1 MARIRTIKP
10 EFWTAEQV
18 MELSRDARLL
28 FIGMWNFC
36 DDMGV
41 HPAAFKTL
49 KAEVFPGDDIT
60 SDDVKRMVGEIIQ
73 QGLLG
78 EFEHEDRSWWY
89 VTGWKHQLINR
100 PSTSRYPRPPRIA
113 PLPLAAGPD
122 GLSGKG
128 LDDSAETPTA
138 AVDDRRST
146 HEECAVAHGALTED
160 SLRTHGALTEDSLP
174 EGKGREGK
182 GKEKTTP
189 DHQASSEVQARPDP
203 PAAVAADRF
212 DATRFLVEQGADQQT
227 AADYLELRK
236 AKKAASTRTAL
247 RAVVAEAAKAGIP
260 VGVALTTCCARGWAG
275 FKADW
280 VDPKPRDGPARAAK
294 FDPVAHV
301 NRNRIRQ
308 SETANI
314 IDITAE
320 RLA

>member
-41 HPAAFKTL
+41 HPAAYKTL

-146 HEECAVAHGALTED
+146 HEECAVA
-160 SLRTHGALTEDSLP
+160 HGALTEDSLP

>member
-28 FIGMWNFC
+28 FVGMWNFC
-36 DDMGV
+36 DDQGV
-41 HPAAFKTL
+41 HPAALKTL

-60 SDDVKRMVGEIIQ
+60 GDDVKRMIDEIIA
-73 QGLLG
+73 QGLLC
-78 EFEHEDRSWWY
+78 EFEHENRRWWH

-100 PSTSRYPRPPRIA
+100 PTPSRYPRPPRIA
-113 PLPLAAGPD
+113 PPPLAAGPD
-122 GLSGKG
+122 GPSGKG
-128 LDDSAETPTA
+128 LDDSAETATA
-138 AVDDRRST
+138 AVDNCST
-146 HEECAVAHGALTED
+146 HEECSIAHGALTED

-174 EGKGREGK
+174 EGKGRERK

-212 DATRFLVEQGADQQT
+212 DATGFLVEHGADQQT

-247 RAVVAEAAKAGIP
+247 RSVVEEARKAGIP

-280 VDPKPRDGPARAAK
+280 VEPKPRDGPAKAAK

>member
-1 MARIRTIKP
+1 MPRSRNIKP
-10 EFWTAEQV
+10 GFFRNADLV
-18 MELSRDARLL
+18 ELPVEARLL
-28 FIGMWNFC
+28 FVGLW
-36 DDMGV
+36 
-41 HPAAFKTL
+41 TL
-49 KAEVFPGDDIT
+49 ADREG
-60 SDDVKRMVGEIIQ
+60 R
-73 QGLLG
+73 L
-78 EFEHEDRSWWY
+78 EDRPKQIKMEIFPADCFDCDALLTSLAS
-89 VTGWKHQLINR
+89 TGMIERYEVGGKRYLHVVNFTKHQNPHRDERNSVIPPPGGFSEPVHEGNQIEHHASTVQTPCEHHASTVQIGLIPDSLIPDSLIPDSQTN
-100 PSTSRYPRPPRIA
+100 TS
-113 PLPLAAGPD
+113 AAGGP
-122 GLSGKG
+122 G
-128 LDDSAETPTA
+128 
-138 AVDDRRST
+138 VD
-146 HEECAVAHGALTED
+146 
-160 SLRTHGALTEDSLP
+160 
-174 EGKGREGK
+174 
-182 GKEKTTP
+182 
-189 DHQASSEVQARPDP
+189 ARDDP

-212 DATRFLVEQGADQQT
+212 DAARFLVEQGADQQT

>member
-1 MARIRTIKP
+1 MTADVRINVGLPTHPKTKKLIRRTGTEGAWRLVCLFAWVAGNRP
-10 EFWTAEQV
+10 DGNLSGLTAEDV
-18 MELSRDARLL
+18 ELCVDWPGADGVFVEALLAVGFLEGVDGAYRMHDWQDHNPWAAGSDARSDKAKWLAMIKHHGREEASRMMPEYAAKL
-28 FIGMWNFC
+28 SGKSAAVQQPATSMRVAETSML
-36 DDMGV
+36 D
-41 HPAAFKTL
+41 PAARC
-49 KAEVFPGDDIT
+49 A
-60 SDDVKRMVGEIIQ
+60 
-73 QGLLG
+73 
-78 EFEHEDRSWWY
+78 
-89 VTGWKHQLINR
+89 
-100 PSTSRYPRPPRIA
+100 PSPSPSPS
-113 PLPLAAGPD
+113 PLPLP
-122 GLSGKG
+122 ST
-128 LDDSAETPTA
+128 TPTPLA
-138 AVDDRRST
+138 I
-146 HEECAVAHGALTED
+146 
-160 SLRTHGALTEDSLP
+160 
-174 EGKGREGK
+174 
-182 GKEKTTP
+182 P
-189 DHQASSEVQARPDP
+189 DVQARPDSAA
-203 PAAVAADRF
+203 AAVAADRF

-280 VDPKPRDGPARAAK
+280 VEQKPRDGPAKAAK

>member
-1 MARIRTIKP
+1 MARARNIKP
-10 EFWTAEQV
+10 GFFRNADLA
-18 MELSRDARLL
+18 ELSVEARLL
-28 FIGMWNFC
+28 FVGLWTIADREGRLEDRPKQIKMEIYPADSFDIGELLSELAGTDMLERYEVGGKKFIQIVNFTKHQNPHKDERDSAIPPPRGSTSAEDEDGEHHASTVQAPC
-36 DDMGV
+36 EHHASTVQTRLIPDSLLLIPERGILNPETNTA
-41 HPAAFKTL
+41 PAAI
-49 KAEVFPGDDIT
+49 P
-60 SDDVKRMVGEIIQ
+60 
-73 QGLLG
+73 
-78 EFEHEDRSWWY
+78 
-89 VTGWKHQLINR
+89 
-100 PSTSRYPRPPRIA
+100 
-113 PLPLAAGPD
+113 
-122 GLSGKG
+122 
-128 LDDSAETPTA
+128 
-138 AVDDRRST
+138 
-146 HEECAVAHGALTED
+146 
-160 SLRTHGALTEDSLP
+160 
-174 EGKGREGK
+174 
-182 GKEKTTP
+182 
-189 DHQASSEVQARPDP
+189 EVQARPEK

-247 RAVVAEAAKAGIP
+247 RAVVAEATKAGIP

-280 VDPKPRDGPARAAK
+280 VDPNPRDGPARAAK